1 MAIPGR
7 HTTDALPLT
16 SVRWRVR
23 FRHGVELGSH
33 NLIYRRLRGP

>member
-16 SVRWRVR
+16 SVR
-23 FRHGVELGSH
+23 FRAGVELGSH